1 MKSEKDLGLSLYY
14 DFYGSFLTDKQAK
27 VFELYYNDDYSLAEI
42 AQECGVTRQ
51 GVPVSYTHLDVYK
64 RQILSSMETRSA
76 AAASGYIARNCRKRC
91 SKHSVSRGKKRGT
104 VLDSCW
110 KLSNTERRRMAGS
123 RMGLTVWQC

>member
-51 GVPVSYTHLDVYK
+51 GVLDTLK
-64 RQILSSMETRSA
+64 RAQAKLEDMEQKL
-76 AAASGYIARNCRKRC
+76 GL
-91 SKHSVSRGKKRGT
+91 VKKQLLGE
-104 VLDSCW
+104 
-110 KLSNTERRRMAGS
+110 K
-123 RMGLTVWQC
+123 